1 MPAACPPGDAD
12 ESEKFMVTGKLI
24 VEQLINGLVSGC
36 IYAVVA
42 SGLTLVWGTMKM
54 LNFAHGEFY
63 MLGGYTL
70 YLVVNVLGLSP
81 VIALIVAVVVMF
93 LLGALAEKTVIN
105 PLLEKPGWE
114 LSPLVATVGL
124 SIALQNVALRI
135 WGERFKNVPY
145 FIDGTINIG
154 GVRLAYQR
162 LIIIGVTAVVMI
174 GFWLYIKRSKF
185 GMGLRATSQD
195 RDAATLS
202 GINFKRVYT
211 ITFGMS
217 CSLAALA
224 AALLAPIF
232 SINPWMGNA
241 ALTKGFIAV
250 VLGGLGSFEGAILAG
265 MILGSVESLSVI
277 LFSSEW
283 KDVIAFGIFI
293 LVLTL
298 RPSGLFGTKEW

>member
-1 MPAACPPGDAD
+1 MI
-12 ESEKFMVTGKLI
+12 TGKLI
-24 VEQLINGLVSGC
+24 AEQLINGLVSGC

-63 MLGGYTL
+63 MIGAYVL
-70 YLVVNVLGLSP
+70 YLAMTVFGLPSAA
-81 VIALIVAVVVMF
+81 ALILSVAVIF
-93 LLGALAEKTVIN
+93 LLGAAVERGVIN
-105 PLLEKPGWE
+105 PLLDKPGWE

-124 SIALQNVALRI
+124 SIALQNIALRI

-145 FIDGTINIG
+145 FIEGTFNLG
-154 GVRLAYQR
+154 GFRLAYQR
-162 LIIIGVTAVVMI
+162 LIIIGVTASVMI
-174 GFWLYIKRSKF
+174 GFWLFIKKSKF
-185 GMGLRATSQD
+185 GMSLRSTAQD

-202 GINFKRVYT
+202 GINIKRVYT
-211 ITFGMS
+211 ITFGLS
-217 CSLAALA
+217 CALAALA
-224 AALLAPIF
+224 ASLLAPIF
-232 SINPWMGNA
+232 SINPWMGHA
-241 ALTKGFIAV
+241 ALTKGFITV

-265 MILGSVESLSVI
+265 MILGSVENLSVI

-283 KDVIAFGIFI
+283 KDVVAFGIFI